1 MCVRRTT
8 HRDATMKTID
18 SLLMIAEPTGA
29 AWDVVSWARKGT
41 AWAKRFIDRIESRPE
56 GVANLRAMYGR

>member
-1 MCVRRTT
+1 
-8 HRDATMKTID
+8 MKTID